1 MSLKKLLESL
11 DQIGQASP
19 TSAPT
24 NSVDQ
29 LHQQLAEQWSEFDDD
44 DEASDDQD
52 FYVAIANDDGSAFVG
67 RLTQRDGRWREEA
80 VAGLVPDGWG
90 DGRYMSYLRANDLMS
105 WLQRDYSEVRG
116 PFDSA
121 DQATSWAEQNYG
133 DINDSEPG
141 VAEGTEGKDPI
152 WNKGTPM
159 PKDYTCPCG
168 IYVHPSVAKPG
179 AIHDEDCPYA
189 EQQGVAEAIS
199 STAATSMYAATRK
212 RDPRRKSPQHN
223 IKVGDNV
230 TTKDGKSGEVVF
242 VDGEKVHVKGTNIYY
257 PNRVTQYSGSELK
270 KSVAE
275 QNYGDINESAKVN
288 TATLNDDD
296 WYVVNTKTGEI
307 LSRRGPQGGTLAQQQ
322 AAEAGGDVQ
331 ALKGLH
337 IKTRHRNLLNMQE
350 ARGQMN
356 YEPKVSEWAVIPNS
370 KKQFV
375 SRFSTRQQAEAHA
388 QQHGGRV
395 TALDQMGRIIKMRE
409 ARPDFLDLDGDGDT
423 SEPMKKAAADKKRA
437 EQTGQ
442 SVLNELTQG
451 QSYTQKQLMDKIRSG
466 DWEATYDIKP
476 GRHVEMRHQS
486 GRRVT
491 VHVKNQTKLGEYT
504 VNEISWA
511 DSLGELN
518 MSAQEIIE
526 KSQSDGTISQRQV
539 MKFDKGNTSL
549 YFFEDDGRLD
559 ALVLLDGDQL
569 RAIKNFTQEKG
580 LVFALMNHIVNIKNN
595 KLRIDANK
603 PMTKEGFKWVAAL
616 IEQPSGLKV
625 RDQNGQEI
633 TVDQLKAEWERSK
646 STGGQESGPTEL
658 VIGESS
664 QSWSRKLK
672 ANQQRMM
679 PYNYFKVT
687 GQSVNEDNQTPAT
700 DQYESAD
707 DEDHP
712 MFSAMVR
719 RVSARHPDLLRNY
732 GTEFVLQAIS
742 DMTSSLGEL
751 DEIGSS
757 DVSIMIDRLREYLS
771 NVYQDRIDEVGATAA
786 TPSTGG
792 TGGNEAGT
800 STADIKTA
808 LSRVKAATGAD
819 IKVDQAA
826 QGLAKTSQGQPAS
839 GASAQALAPVTDL
852 VGRAITQPNT
862 RDQMLNL
869 LKKLS

>member
-90 DGRYMSYLRANDLMS
+90 EGRYMSYLRANDLMS

-121 DQATSWAEQNYG
+121 DQAASW
-133 DINDSEPG
+133 
-141 VAEGTEGKDPI
+141 
-152 WNKGTPM
+152 
-159 PKDYTCPCG
+159 
-168 IYVHPSVAKPG
+168 
-179 AIHDEDCPYA
+179 
-189 EQQGVAEAIS
+189 
-199 STAATSMYAATRK
+199 
-212 RDPRRKSPQHN
+212 
-223 IKVGDNV
+223 
-230 TTKDGKSGEVVF
+230 
-242 VDGEKVHVKGTNIYY
+242 
-257 PNRVTQYSGSELK
+257 
-270 KSVAE
+270 AE

-356 YEPKVSEWAVIPNS
+356 YEPKVSEWAVIPDS

-476 GRHVEMRHQS
+476 GRHVEMRHHS

-539 MKFDKGNTSL
+539 MKFRQGQ
-549 YFFEDDGRLD
+549 YF
-559 ALVLLDGDQL
+559 LVLF
-569 RAIKNFTQEKG
+569 RG
-580 LVFALMNHIVNIKNN
+580 LMVGLTHWFCSTET
-595 KLRIDANK
+595 D
-603 PMTKEGFKWVAAL
+603 
-616 IEQPSGLKV
+616 SGLLKTLHRKKV
-625 RDQNGQEI
+625 
-633 TVDQLKAEWERSK
+633 LC
-646 STGGQESGPTEL
+646 L
-658 VIGESS
+658 
-664 QSWSRKLK
+664 
-672 ANQQRMM
+672 
-679 PYNYFKVT
+679 
-687 GQSVNEDNQTPAT
+687 
-700 DQYESAD
+700 
-707 DEDHP
+707 H
-712 MFSAMVR
+712 
-719 RVSARHPDLLRNY
+719 
-732 GTEFVLQAIS
+732 
-742 DMTSSLGEL
+742 
-751 DEIGSS
+751 
-757 DVSIMIDRLREYLS
+757 
-771 NVYQDRIDEVGATAA
+771 
-786 TPSTGG
+786 
-792 TGGNEAGT
+792 
-800 STADIKTA
+800 
-808 LSRVKAATGAD
+808 
-819 IKVDQAA
+819 
-826 QGLAKTSQGQPAS
+826 
-839 GASAQALAPVTDL
+839 
-852 VGRAITQPNT
+852 
-862 RDQMLNL
+862 
-869 LKKLS
+869 

>member
-1 MSLKKLLESL
+1 
-11 DQIGQASP
+11 
-19 TSAPT
+19 
-24 NSVDQ
+24 
-29 LHQQLAEQWSEFDDD
+29 
-44 DEASDDQD
+44 
-52 FYVAIANDDGSAFVG
+52 
-67 RLTQRDGRWREEA
+67 
-80 VAGLVPDGWG
+80 
-90 DGRYMSYLRANDLMS
+90 
-105 WLQRDYSEVRG
+105 
-116 PFDSA
+116 
-121 DQATSWAEQNYG
+121 
-133 DINDSEPG
+133 
-141 VAEGTEGKDPI
+141 
-152 WNKGTPM
+152 
-159 PKDYTCPCG
+159 
-168 IYVHPSVAKPG
+168 
-179 AIHDEDCPYA
+179 
-189 EQQGVAEAIS
+189 
-199 STAATSMYAATRK
+199 
-212 RDPRRKSPQHN
+212 
-223 IKVGDNV
+223 
-230 TTKDGKSGEVVF
+230 
-242 VDGEKVHVKGTNIYY
+242 
-257 PNRVTQYSGSELK
+257 
-270 KSVAE
+270 
-275 QNYGDINESAKVN
+275 
-288 TATLNDDD
+288 
-296 WYVVNTKTGEI
+296 
-307 LSRRGPQGGTLAQQQ
+307 
-322 AAEAGGDVQ
+322 
-331 ALKGLH
+331 
-337 IKTRHRNLLNMQE
+337 
-350 ARGQMN
+350 
-356 YEPKVSEWAVIPNS
+356 
-370 KKQFV
+370 
-375 SRFSTRQQAEAHA
+375 
-388 QQHGGRV
+388 
-395 TALDQMGRIIKMRE
+395 
-409 ARPDFLDLDGDGDT
+409 
-423 SEPMKKAAADKKRA
+423 
-437 EQTGQ
+437 
-442 SVLNELTQG
+442 
-451 QSYTQKQLMDKIRSG
+451 
-466 DWEATYDIKP
+466 
-476 GRHVEMRHQS
+476 
-486 GRRVT
+486 
-491 VHVKNQTKLGEYT
+491 
-504 VNEISWA
+504 
-511 DSLGELN
+511 
-518 MSAQEIIE
+518 
-526 KSQSDGTISQRQV
+526 
-539 MKFDKGNTSL
+539 
-549 YFFEDDGRLD
+549 
-559 ALVLLDGDQL
+559 
-569 RAIKNFTQEKG
+569 
-580 LVFALMNHIVNIKNN
+580 VFALMNHIVNIKNN
-595 KLRIDANK
+595 KLRIDADE
-603 PMTKEGFKWVAAL
+603 PLTKEVFKWVAAL
-616 IEQPSGLKV
+616 IEHPSGLKV